1 MITKVK
7 LLKIICLLFIYSLP
21 IFSQVSTAPYIKVIS
36 PNGGEKWEANS
47 TQTIS
52 WQSNNITKIKIEY
65 SFGGMVWHSIATNID
80 ASSGQY
86 SWTVLNVQIA
96 EVLIKVSDASN
107 PFVFDI
113 NDKQFRIVIGAE
125 KKPQALNKAAGI
137 TSTQIKIMPLG
148 DSITQGDGDDTSQV
162 GYRSKLFDLLEAT
175 GYNFT
180 FVGSQSSGTSYTN
193 NQLFDW
199 DHEGHPGMEVGL
211 PAYDYPNR
219 PIMLDNIDSYLT
231 SNLPDILLFHMGT
244 NDLNFGGSSTEV
256 ATQISLQLKQVIAD
270 HILISNP
277 NSITFLAKIIHN
289 NHVSETT
296 LNSEIQTMY
305 DALSPEQKQRI
316 KLVDM
321 HSSPELIY
329 PDDFSAVGSGYG
341 DLHPIRTGY
350 DIMAD
355 KWFAALQNYFQP
367 TLALPINDAT
377 NQPVGVALNWNAPP
391 AASDISVVYQ
401 VQISTDP
408 LFSALILD
416 DQNVSSTSRQTTG
429 LLQYAT
435 TYYWRVRIPSFGWST
450 VWNFTTEPNPVA
462 SCPNFMLSYW
472 KLDETSGTTYT
483 DFFSGND
490 GTAVNA
496 PTPVPTGQVSGAQS
510 FDGVNDQISAPSNI
524 IYDWAFNVSFS
535 FEFWMNH
542 STSVPSSAEVIVG
555 RKNDVSSNL
564 AIWVGLDGS
573 TGKITFSVRSKKTSI
588 PVEDYFVQG
597 PSLNDGLWHHVVAV
611 RDASTNELR
620 IYVDGVLKN
629 SILTSYTEGFDAPS
643 SQITIGWFDALDNA
657 YRYNG
662 IIDEL
667 AIYNSVLSPTQIQND
682 YIKGLERK
690 DYCDRF
696 LLLASKVFLE
706 GPYDEATSD
715 VMFTNLN
722 TNSLIPIISPYS
734 QDPRT
739 VDPIPADVVDWALVE
754 LRSTDVGSAVISK
767 SVFLHKSGNLV
778 ADDGINQNIF
788 FAVAPGNY
796 YIVVKH
802 RNHLGIMSAAPPV
815 ALSTSSTFYDF
826 TTGSGQYYGGSAG
839 AKLIDTSPSDVWGM
853 IAGDGNGNGGISIDD
868 LNLVWRV
875 ENGTIGYKNGD
886 YNLNG
891 GVSIDDR
898 NLYWRLN
905 NGTLSQVP

>member
-1 MITKVK
+1 
-7 LLKIICLLFIYSLP
+7 
-21 IFSQVSTAPYIKVIS
+21 
-36 PNGGEKWEANS
+36 
-47 TQTIS
+47 
-52 WQSNNITKIKIEY
+52 
-65 SFGGMVWHSIATNID
+65 
-80 ASSGQY
+80 
-86 SWTVLNVQIA
+86 
-96 EVLIKVSDASN
+96 
-107 PFVFDI
+107 
-113 NDKQFRIVIGAE
+113 
-125 KKPQALNKAAGI
+125 
-137 TSTQIKIMPLG
+137 
-148 DSITQGDGDDTSQV
+148 
-162 GYRSKLFDLLEAT
+162 
-175 GYNFT
+175 
-180 FVGSQSSGTSYTN
+180 
-193 NQLFDW
+193 
-199 DHEGHPGMEVGL
+199 
-211 PAYDYPNR
+211 
-219 PIMLDNIDSYLT
+219 
-231 SNLPDILLFHMGT
+231 
-244 NDLNFGGSSTEV
+244 
-256 ATQISLQLKQVIAD
+256 
-270 HILISNP
+270 
-277 NSITFLAKIIHN
+277 
-289 NHVSETT
+289 
-296 LNSEIQTMY
+296 
-305 DALSPEQKQRI
+305 
-316 KLVDM
+316 
-321 HSSPELIY
+321 
-329 PDDFSAVGSGYG
+329 
-341 DLHPIRTGY
+341 
-350 DIMAD
+350 
-355 KWFAALQNYFQP
+355 
-367 TLALPINDAT
+367 
-377 NQPVGVALNWNAPP
+377 
-391 AASDISVVYQ
+391 
-401 VQISTDP
+401 
-408 LFSALILD
+408 
-416 DQNVSSTSRQTTG
+416 
-429 LLQYAT
+429 
-435 TYYWRVRIPSFGWST
+435 
-450 VWNFTTEPNPVA
+450 
-462 SCPNFMLSYW
+462 MLSYW

-496 PTPVPTGQVSGAQS
+496 PTPIPTGQVSGAQSFDGVNDQISAPSNIIYDWAFNVSFSFEFWMNHSTSVPSSAEVIVGRKNDVSSNLAIWVGLDGSTGKITFSVRSKKTSIPVEDYFVQGPSLNDGLWHHVVAVRDASTNELRIYVDGVLKNSILTSYTEGFDAPSSQITIGWFDALDNAYRYNGIIDELAIYNSVLSPTQIQNDYYKGLNGLGYCDEGSVPIITSSPVLNGFLGQTYSYDVDATGNPTPTYSLIVYPTGMTISTTSGLIQWTTPTSIGNYSVTVSAGNGMDSPAIQSFTIKVSEVPECPANIISYWKLDETSGTTYTDFFSGNDGTAVNAPTPIPTGQVSGAQS